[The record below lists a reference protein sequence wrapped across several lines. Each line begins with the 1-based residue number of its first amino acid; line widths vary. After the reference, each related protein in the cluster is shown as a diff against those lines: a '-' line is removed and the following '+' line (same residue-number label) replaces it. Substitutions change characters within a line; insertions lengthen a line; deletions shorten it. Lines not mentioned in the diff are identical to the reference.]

1 MLHHFVLFALLC
13 IIPPISAAD
22 QINDQA
28 ISNAILHNVKTM
40 YLYTGTEQ
48 TQQMIN
54 EVRTSATAF
63 YLSVLNAQTL
73 QEIPST
79 KETIALI
86 AQARYQL
93 PVAKVLI
100 GHSTQQ
106 KLKGFEQ
113 AEQWL
118 KAQPF
123 NAYDQLNCTA
133 IYQHFFKDISA
144 SEKLK
149 TKKEIIECKKAA
161 AGDHNKE
168 ITAIKACTKPEDFDD
183 LPFFI
188 KSDFT
193 AALEKYGTF
202 DKAKEVIITRKITL
216 ETQFMKALNHI
227 YPNPERFYM
236 CHTCQFIKEAK
247 KCGQCLSTY
256 YCSTACQKSDWPE
269 HKKSC
274 QKRQNEASQQQK

>member
-1 MLHHFVLFALLC
+1 MLLPFL
-13 IIPPISAAD
+13 AAF

-118 KAQPF
+118 C
-123 NAYDQLNCTA
+123 N
-133 IYQHFFKDISA
+133 
-144 SEKLK
+144 
-149 TKKEIIECKKAA
+149 
-161 AGDHNKE
+161 
-168 ITAIKACTKPEDFDD
+168 
-183 LPFFI
+183 
-188 KSDFT
+188 
-193 AALEKYGTF
+193 
-202 DKAKEVIITRKITL
+202 
-216 ETQFMKALNHI
+216 
-227 YPNPERFYM
+227 
-236 CHTCQFIKEAK
+236 
-247 KCGQCLSTY
+247 
-256 YCSTACQKSDWPE
+256 
-269 HKKSC
+269 
-274 QKRQNEASQQQK
+274 